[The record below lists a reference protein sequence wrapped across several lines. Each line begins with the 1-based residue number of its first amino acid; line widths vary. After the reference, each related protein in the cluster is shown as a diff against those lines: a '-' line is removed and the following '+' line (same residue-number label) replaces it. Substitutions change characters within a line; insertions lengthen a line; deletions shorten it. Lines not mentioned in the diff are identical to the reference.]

1 MSTKSLFELCENDE
15 VFETIFKEVIE
26 SRQTRPP
33 VFRIESP
40 EINGTTD
47 NQELDQSQINGS
59 TRNSPLP
66 EQEPLVEHQARQSP
80 HPSEQ
85 VPEIS
90 INDFDGEK
98 VDETLA

>member
-1 MSTKSLFELCENDE
+1 MSTKCLFELCENDE

-59 TRNSPLP
+59 ARNSPLP

-90 INDFDGEK
+90 INDFDDEK
-98 VDETLA
+98 VD